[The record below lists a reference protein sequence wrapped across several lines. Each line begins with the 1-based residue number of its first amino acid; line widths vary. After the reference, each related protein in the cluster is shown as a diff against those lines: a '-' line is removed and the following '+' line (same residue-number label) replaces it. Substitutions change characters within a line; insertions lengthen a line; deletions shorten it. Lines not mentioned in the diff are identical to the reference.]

1 MTVKGTG
8 KKKKLLRKY
17 ILWKQKRDLEII
29 GSIN

>member
-8 KKKKLLRKY
+8 KKKLLRKY